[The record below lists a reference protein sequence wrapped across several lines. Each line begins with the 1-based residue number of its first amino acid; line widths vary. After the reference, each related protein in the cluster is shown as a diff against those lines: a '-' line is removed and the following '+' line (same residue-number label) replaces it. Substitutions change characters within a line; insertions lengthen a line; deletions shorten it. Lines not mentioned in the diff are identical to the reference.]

1 MFGWEFPPHIA
12 GGLGTACYGMTR
24 GLARNGVEVV
34 FVMPRAYGDE
44 DQRFVR
50 VVNASDVE
58 TIGTRDHEFSEE
70 LLEKVSFIHID
81 SNMLPYISPEE
92 YAAYHDEFVR
102 SGRTHEWTD
111 VWKQRYTFSGKYGAN
126 LMEEVA
132 RYAMVAAQVAKD
144 LEGQFD
150 VIHAHDWLT
159 YFAGIA
165 AKRVSGKP
173 LVVHMHATEFDRSG
187 ENINRRVY
195 AIEKAGMQA
204 ADRVIAVSE
213 LTRRIVIGKYGIP
226 AEKVVTVHNAV
237 RFGESED
244 AVPERAVKDK
254 VVTFLGRIT
263 YQKGPDYFVGKPL
276 VVHMHAT
283 EFDRSGENI
292 NRRVY
297 AIEKAGMQAAD
308 RVIAVSELTRRIV
321 IGKYGI
327 PAEKVVTVHNAVRFG
342 ESEDAVPERAVKDKV
357 VTFLGRITYQK
368 GPDYF
373 VEAAA
378 KVLQRVPDV
387 RFVMAGSGDLMNH
400 VVRRVAQLGIAD
412 RFHFTGFLKGGEVQ
426 RMFRLSDVYVMPSV
440 SEPFGISPLE
450 AMRSGVPVII
460 SRQSGVAEVLDY
472 AIKVNYWDVDA
483 LADAIYGLL
492 TYPALGRM
500 FASKG
505 LEEVTGLKWTNAA
518 AKIKTVY
525 ETVVA
530 EANN

>member
-70 LLEKVSFIHID
+70 LLEKVSFIHLD

-165 AKRVSGKP
+165 AKRVS
-173 LVVHMHATEFDRSG
+173 
-187 ENINRRVY
+187 
-195 AIEKAGMQA
+195 
-204 ADRVIAVSE
+204 
-213 LTRRIVIGKYGIP
+213 
-226 AEKVVTVHNAV
+226 
-237 RFGESED
+237 
-244 AVPERAVKDK
+244 
-254 VVTFLGRIT
+254 
-263 YQKGPDYFVGKPL
+263 GKPL